1 MFQLMVLL
9 KYRIKNLKLQFDI
22 INKLRNQ
29 YYSVEFRFGY
39 EEAQSEVLR
48 IKFTS
53 FIANVETRC
62 PEACIG
68 MKLD

>member
-1 MFQLMVLL
+1 MFQLMVRL
-9 KYRIKNLKLQFDI
+9 KYRIKNLKLQFDVI
-22 INKLRNQ
+22 HKLTNRN
-29 YYSVEFRFGY
+29 YIGY
-39 EEAQSEVLR
+39 EEAQSEVMR